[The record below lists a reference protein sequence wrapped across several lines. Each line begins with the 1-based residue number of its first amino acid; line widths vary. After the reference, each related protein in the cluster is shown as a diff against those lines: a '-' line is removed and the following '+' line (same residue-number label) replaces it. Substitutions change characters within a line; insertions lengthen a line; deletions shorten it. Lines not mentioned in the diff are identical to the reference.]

1 MSLIPVNDNFKMWSF
16 YWTCLVTVWDHDSN
30 EGGYTLG
37 HRKLRN
43 FFLKENGWSI
53 CKLTLTNVSEKF
65 HNIYHNR

>member
-1 MSLIPVNDNFKMWSF
+1 MWSF